1 MCLVTTDTSPHTNT
15 NKDKLFAVKL
25 RGSRTFS
32 VGILTKLLCCAVF
45 DRDVV
50 IVVVVVVVV
59 HRASSRLCSQSLQRR
74 AESV

>member
-1 MCLVTTDTSPHTNT
+1 MCFVTTDTSPHMHTY
-15 NKDKLFAVKL
+15 KDKLFAVTL

-50 IVVVVVVVV
+50 IVVVVVVVHGV
-59 HRASSRLCSQSLQRR
+59 SSRLCSQSL
-74 AESV
+74 